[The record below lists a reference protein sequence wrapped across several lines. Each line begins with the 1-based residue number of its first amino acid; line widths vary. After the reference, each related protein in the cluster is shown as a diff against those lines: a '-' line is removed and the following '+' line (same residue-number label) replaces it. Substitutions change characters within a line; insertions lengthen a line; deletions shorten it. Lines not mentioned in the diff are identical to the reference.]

1 MIINKDTLELNPK
14 IFSKNFI
21 RNFLKTESS
30 SGLLLIIFSILAII
44 LSNSDYS
51 NYYYSL
57 KNTYLAIEFDN
68 FLLKETI
75 HHWVNDGLMAIFFL
89 VIGLELKREMI
100 NGQLSSVSKVMLPG
114 IAAVG
119 GMVAPA
125 LVYLFINY
133 EEPLATS
140 GWAIPTATDIAFSLA
155 VLAVLG
161 NRVPVSLK
169 IFLLSLAII
178 DDLGAVLVIAIYY
191 TSEISYTYLLYA
203 SGVFILLMILNLLSV
218 RIISIYI
225 FGGIFLWYFI
235 LHSGIHTTIAGVI
248 LAATIPFSVKKSNH
262 SPLRYLEE
270 KLHTFS
276 GFIILPLFAFFNADI
291 DLASINVSSLGNPV
305 PLGIMLGL
313 LIGKPIGISVLT
325 YLSVKTKICNLP
337 SNITMYDIIGVSF
350 LCGIGFTMS
359 LFINTLAFDQSVSA
373 VYFGQEYSKTG
384 IFFGSILSGIIGY
397 IILKVRLKTE
407 ENITKE
413 KEPNANKE

>member
-1 MIINKDTLELNPK
+1 
-14 IFSKNFI
+14 
-21 RNFLKTESS
+21 
-30 SGLLLIIFSILAII
+30 
-44 LSNSDYS
+44 
-51 NYYYSL
+51 
-57 KNTYLAIEFDN
+57 
-68 FLLKETI
+68 
-75 HHWVNDGLMAIFFL
+75 
-89 VIGLELKREMI
+89 
-100 NGQLSSVSKVMLPG
+100 MLPG